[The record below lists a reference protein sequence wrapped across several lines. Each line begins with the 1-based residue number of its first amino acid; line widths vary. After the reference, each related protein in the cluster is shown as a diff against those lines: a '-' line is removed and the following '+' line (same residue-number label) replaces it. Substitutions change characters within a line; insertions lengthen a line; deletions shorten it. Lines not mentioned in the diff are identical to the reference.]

1 MPQWMS
7 RLAKQAFYNAITT
20 ATEGNTPTLLWKEPI
35 KIATQMEMTIVD
47 AQQRVGTPRRLVKV
61 ILRARPKFQGRWYLN
76 VTKCDISLLLNV
88 TLYYQMSHSVI
99 KFHIPVIP

>member
-7 RLAKQAFYNAITT
+7 LDATRAFYNAITT
-20 ATEGNTPTLLWKEPI
+20 ATEGDTPTLLWKEPI